1 MNILEY
7 SPKKAFNS
15 LFSFGFLD
23 QEPEPLKRTDTLNG
37 YSETQIKIF
46 ARKELERR
54 EERKNYSLF
63 HIEKSLIE
71 DLEDHKKEILESDG
85 DYLHE
90 FVDSSISVY
99 YYDQVMIF
107 ANNST
112 DLWHLEDEFDAKD
125 INQYIVNVIYQ
136 HLSGVAHEWLGK
148 VQS

>member
-15 LFSFGFLD
+15 LFSFGSLG

-54 EERKNYSLF
+54 EEAKNYSLF
-63 HIEKSLIE
+63 HIEKRLTE
-71 DLEDHKKEILESDG
+71 VLEDHKEEILETGG

-99 YYDQVMIF
+99 TYDQIMIF
-107 ANNST
+107 ANNSA

-125 INQYIVNVIYQ
+125 VNQYIVNIIYQ
-136 HLSGVAHEWLGK
+136 HLSGVAHEWLNK
-148 VQS
+148 VQQ

>member
-1 MNILEY
+1 MME
-7 SPKKAFNS
+7 
-15 LFSFGFLD
+15 
-23 QEPEPLKRTDTLNG
+23 TLNG
-37 YSETQIKIF
+37 YSETQIKMF

-54 EERKNYSLF
+54 EEEKNYSLF

-99 YYDQVMIF
+99 TYDQIMIF
-107 ANNST
+107 ANNNA

-125 INQYIVNVIYQ
+125 VNQYIVNVIYQ
-136 HLSGVAHEWLGK
+136 HLSGVAHEWLNK
-148 VQS
+148 VQQ

>member
-1 MNILEY
+1 MDI
-7 SPKKAFNS
+7 
-15 LFSFGFLD
+15 
-23 QEPEPLKRTDTLNG
+23 LNG
-37 YSETQIKIF
+37 YSETQIKMF

-54 EERKNYSLF
+54 EEEKNYSLF

-71 DLEDHKKEILESDG
+71 DLEDHKKEILETDG

-107 ANNST
+107 AKNSA

-125 INQYIVNVIYQ
+125 VNQYIVNIIHQ
-136 HLSGVAHEWLGK
+136 HLSGVAHEWLNK
-148 VQS
+148 VQQ

>member
-1 MNILEY
+1 ME
-7 SPKKAFNS
+7 
-15 LFSFGFLD
+15 
-23 QEPEPLKRTDTLNG
+23 TLNG
-37 YSETQIKIF
+37 YSETQIKMF

-54 EERKNYSLF
+54 EEEKNYSLF

-71 DLEDHKKEILESDG
+71 DLEDHKKEILETDG

-107 ANNST
+107 AKNSA

-125 INQYIVNVIYQ
+125 VNQYIVNVIYQ
-136 HLSGVAHEWLGK
+136 HLSGVAHEWLEK
-148 VQS
+148 QRTN

>member
-7 SPKKAFNS
+7 SPKKAFNA
-15 LFSFGFLD
+15 LFSFGFLEK
-23 QEPEPLKRTDTLNG
+23 EPEPPKRTDILNG
-37 YSETQIKIF
+37 YCKTQIKIF
-46 ARKELERR
+46 ARKELERW
-54 EERKNYSLF
+54 EEEKNYSLF

-71 DLEDHKKEILESDG
+71 DLEDHKEEILESDG

-107 ANNST
+107 ANNSA

-136 HLSGVAHEWLGK
+136 HLSGVAYEWLEK
-148 VQS
+148 QNN

>member
-1 MNILEY
+1 MDI
-7 SPKKAFNS
+7 
-15 LFSFGFLD
+15 
-23 QEPEPLKRTDTLNG
+23 LNG
-37 YSETQIKIF
+37 YSETQIKMF

-54 EERKNYSLF
+54 EEEKNYSLF
-63 HIEKSLIE
+63 HIEKRLTE
-71 DLEDHKKEILESDG
+71 VLEDHKEEILETGG

-99 YYDQVMIF
+99 TYDQIMIF
-107 ANNST
+107 ANNSA

-136 HLSGVAHEWLGK
+136 HLSGVAHEWLNK

>member
-7 SPKKAFNS
+7 SPKKAFNA
-15 LFSFGFLD
+15 LFSFGFLEK
-23 QEPEPLKRTDTLNG
+23 EPEPPKRTDILNG
-37 YSETQIKIF
+37 YSETQIKMF

-54 EERKNYSLF
+54 EEEKNYSMF

-71 DLEDHKKEILESDG
+71 VLEDHKEEILKSDG

-107 ANNST
+107 AKNSA

-125 INQYIVNVIYQ
+125 VNQYIVNIIYQ
-136 HLSGVAHEWLGK
+136 HLSEVAHEWLEK
-148 VQS
+148 QNN